1 MKNNLTITA
10 LFLFFSC
17 FLFAQENTIHNLE
30 VDSRENGTL
39 INIGGTKKISLKDV
53 TAWYSSEWFY
63 LTVYNAQTD
72 STKLANK
79 DFDGSITKIEIANN
93 EESTQIAL
101 KLKKEI
107 ESFEITNPTRKNIS
121 FLLRLSQEEA
131 KKSIEMDEDIQK
143 FSEQNAEYGQLE
155 NKEDLTQ
162 EKNFTT
168 NKLGTLLPLIGVIVS
183 ASDISNPA
191 IFLIGA
197 IVGLSSIFF

>member
-1 MKNNLTITA
+1 MKNNLIITA

-17 FLFAQENTIHNLE
+17 FTFGQENTINNIE
-30 VDSRENGTL
+30 IDSRENGTL
-39 INIGGTKKISLKDV
+39 IKIGGTKKINLKDV

-63 LTVYNAQTD
+63 LTIYNAQAD
-72 STKLANK
+72 STKLVNQSSNEGVA
-79 DFDGSITKIEIANN
+79 KIEIANN
-93 EESTQIAL
+93 EESTQVAL
-101 KLKKEI
+101 KLRKEI

-143 FSEQNAEYGQLE
+143 ISEQNIEYDQSE

>member
-1 MKNNLTITA
+1 MKNNLTITT

-17 FLFAQENTIHNLE
+17 FVFAQENTIHNLE

-39 INIGGTKKISLKDV
+39 IKIGGTRKINLKDV

-72 STKLANK
+72 STKLADK

-101 KLKKEI
+101 KLRKEI
-107 ESFEITNPTRKNIS
+107 ESFEITNPTRRNIS

-143 FSEQNAEYGQLE
+143 ISEQNIEYDQSE

-183 ASDISNPA
+183 AIDISNPT